1 VFSFSGTNN
10 SLPLTS
16 VNGKR
21 LKNKRVNIVK
31 KTINL
36 KGITWNH
43 SRGFLPMV
51 ATAQR
56 FSELHPHVQITWE
69 KRSLQAFADFSI
81 QELAERFDLLVI
93 DHPWAGFASKTN
105 SIIPLDK
112 YLPVEYLKDQEENS
126 VGASY
131 ESYNFNN
138 HQWALP
144 IDAATP
150 VASSRPDLLAEEG
163 ISLPKSFE
171 DLLALADQG
180 LVAFAGIPID
190 VLMNFYTLCC
200 SLGEDPCQT
209 NDAVISNEIGVKAL
223 QMYRKLATKMDE
235 ANFNRN
241 PIQVYE
247 AMTLTDEIAYC
258 PFAYGYSNYSRNGYS
273 RKPLHFHD
281 MISLDGKTNL
291 KSTLGGTGLAI
302 SSKCEALETA
312 VEYAKYVGSA
322 SCQQSLFFE
331 SGGQPGHLSAWKNT
345 EVNRQSQNYFLNTLP
360 ALQRAFLRPRYHGSM
375 FFQDHAGDVVR
386 NYLMNGGDETQVLTD
401 LNKLF
406 QESKTLTLA

>member
-1 VFSFSGTNN
+1 MS
-10 SLPLTS
+10 
-16 VNGKR
+16 K
-21 LKNKRVNIVK
+21 NIV
-31 KTINL
+31 L

-43 SRGFLPMV
+43 SRGLLPMV

-56 FSELHPHVQITWE
+56 FAELNPGVEITWE
-69 KRSLQAFADFSI
+69 KRSLQQFADFSI

-93 DHPWAGFASKTN
+93 DHPWAGFAAKTK
-105 SIIPLDK
+105 SIIPLDE
-112 YLPVEYLKDQEENS
+112 YLTADYLKDQELNS
-126 VGASY
+126 IGASY
-131 ESYNFNN
+131 ESYNFNG

-150 VASSRPDLLAEEG
+150 VASSRSDLLKENG
-163 ISLPKSFE
+163 LSLPKSFE
-171 DLLALADQG
+171 DLLALADKG

-209 NDAVISNEIGVKAL
+209 DDVVISAEIGTKAL
-223 QMYRKLATKMDE
+223 KMYRQLATKIDE

-247 AMTLTDEIAYC
+247 AMTKSDDIAYC
-258 PFAYGYSNYSRNGYS
+258 PFAYGYSNYSRNGYA
-273 RKPLHFHD
+273 RKLLHFHD

-291 KSTLGGTGLAI
+291 RSTLGGTGLAI
-302 SSKCEALETA
+302 SSKCENLATA
-312 VEYAKYVGSA
+312 VEYAKFVGSPA
-322 SCQQSLFFE
+322 CQSSLYFE
-331 SGGQPGHLSAWKNT
+331 SGGQPGHLAAWQND
-345 EVNRQSQNYFLNTLP
+345 EVNRQSYNYFTNTLP

-386 NYLMNGGDETQVLTD
+386 NYLMKGGDENQVLAEM
-401 LNKLF
+401 NKLY
-406 QESKTLTLA
+406 QHSKTLTVS

>member
-1 VFSFSGTNN
+1 ME
-10 SLPLTS
+10 LMD
-16 VNGKR
+16 KQ
-21 LKNKRVNIVK
+21 I
-31 KTINL
+31 IL

-43 SRGFLPMV
+43 SRGLLPMQ

-93 DHPWAGFASKTN
+93 DHPWAGFAAKTK
-105 SIIPLDK
+105 SIIPLDN
-112 YLPVEYLKDQEENS
+112 YLTHEYLKDQEANS

-131 ESYNFNN
+131 ESYHYDN

-150 VASSRPDLLAEEG
+150 VAASRPDL
-163 ISLPKSFE
+163 ITSLPKSFD
-171 DLLALADQG
+171 DLLALADKG

-190 VLMNFYTLCC
+190 ILMNFYTLCC

-209 NDAVISNEIGVKAL
+209 DDEVISPEIGTQAL
-223 QMYRKLATKMDE
+223 KMYRELAIKIDP
-235 ANFNRN
+235 ANFNKN

-247 AMTLTDEIAYC
+247 AMTTTDTIAYC
-258 PFAYGYSNYSRNGYS
+258 PFAYGYANYSRNGYA
-273 RKPLHFHD
+273 RKALHFHD
-281 MISLDGKTNL
+281 MISLNGKSNL
-291 KSTLGGTGLAI
+291 RSTLGGTGLAI
-302 SSKCEALETA
+302 SAKCEHVDLA
-312 VEYAKYVGSA
+312 VEYAAFVGSP
-322 SCQQSLFFE
+322 SCQQSLYFE
-331 SGGQPGHLSAWKNT
+331 SGGQPGHLTAWNNE
-345 EVNRQSQNYFLNTLP
+345 EVNRQSQNYFSNTLA

-386 NYLMNGGDETQVLTD
+386 DYIMNGGDEQTILVH
-401 LNKLF
+401 LNKIYVK
-406 QESKTLTLA
+406 SKTLVA